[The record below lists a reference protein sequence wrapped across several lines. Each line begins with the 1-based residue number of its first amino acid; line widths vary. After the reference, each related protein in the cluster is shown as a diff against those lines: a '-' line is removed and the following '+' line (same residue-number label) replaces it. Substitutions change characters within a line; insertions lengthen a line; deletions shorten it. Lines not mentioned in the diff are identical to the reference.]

1 MMLRNLLDEV
11 VRRRLWPILV
21 VAVLVAVAAPLLFLK
36 PSPSAGPV
44 ATPAPGTAPAGEL
57 PARAKRLLATTS
69 SAGTNAARAA
79 KGSAADPFQAPSSQA
94 KADAAAT
101 AEDKPKAAAGATG
114 TAASKPIPVVIANA
128 DGSTPT
134 TSGTTTTTTATPQPS
149 NDAPPITSGSV
160 TNVAKRGI
168 SVDVRFGKALP
179 SRLHRSIP
187 RLQTF
192 VAGGRVIA
200 IFVKYSPS
208 RRKAV
213 FAIGPNTLVRG
224 DVECRRKQDV
234 CRYVDIPAGKHVRLT
249 TLGSDGSLVT
259 RRLDVVR
266 IGRAPSLSATAAS
279 VAAPADGAC
288 LLGKLLTLG
297 AKDAPLAS
305 DACPN

>member
-1 MMLRNLLDEV
+1 MLRNLLDEV
-11 VRRRLWPILV
+11 IRRRLWPILA

-36 PSPSAGPV
+36 SSPSGAPV
-44 ATPAPGTAPAGEL
+44 AAPAPGTAPEGEL
-57 PARAKRLLATTS
+57 PARAKRLLTTTS
-69 SAGTNAARAA
+69 AAGKDATRKATGR
-79 KGSAADPFQAPSSQA
+79 GGDPFQPPSS
-94 KADAAAT
+94 AAAKS
-101 AEDKPKAAAGATG
+101 AAAGDDKPKPAAAAGAP
-114 TAASKPIPVVIANA
+114 AADAPIPVVIANA
-128 DGSTPT
+128 DGSTPA
-134 TSGTTTTTTATPQPS
+134 SGAKPSTATAPSTSSNSPQP
-149 NDAPPITSGSV
+149 ITNGSV
-160 TNVAKRGI
+160 TTVAKRGI
-168 SVDVRFGKALP
+168 SVDVRFGKKLP

-200 IFVKYSPS
+200 IFVKYSPK
-208 RRKAV
+208 RHKAV

-224 DVECRRKQDV
+224 DVDCRRKQDV

-266 IGRAPSLSATAAS
+266 IGRASSLSATAAAVS
-279 VAAPADGAC
+279 APANGSC

-305 DACPN
+305 DACAN